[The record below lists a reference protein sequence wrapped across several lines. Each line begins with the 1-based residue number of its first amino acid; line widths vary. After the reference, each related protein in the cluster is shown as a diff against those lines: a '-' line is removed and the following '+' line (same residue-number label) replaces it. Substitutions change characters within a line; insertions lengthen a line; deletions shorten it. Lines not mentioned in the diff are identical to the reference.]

1 MGREIDREHFHDADF
16 ARFREHLRAE
26 TELLAQWTGE
36 HRFADEHPRGGF
48 ELEAWLLDANFQPAM
63 IYDEFRAAVPA
74 GEDAR
79 DLIAPELAR
88 FNVELNHHPRE
99 LRHDALRGF
108 EKDLGELW
116 SLCGRTGR
124 EAFDARLMM
133 IGILPTLAESGLCL
147 ANISRGMR
155 YHALNEQILRLREG
169 LPLELNIVGRE
180 RLHVTHEDVML
191 EAATASFQ
199 IHFQAPRD
207 DAVRLY
213 NASLIATAPLVA
225 VGANA
230 PYLFGKDLWEETR
243 IPLFEEAVESGG
255 LGAGAWGPLRRVSFG
270 SGYARR
276 SLLEVFQENLEHYPV
291 LLPIDYTEADARER
305 LRHLRLHN
313 GTIWRWVR
321 PLIGFCA
328 DGRPHFRIEQRVTA
342 GGPTV
347 TDHTANMAFY
357 FGLAWYWARLT
368 DEAPETHLEFAV
380 ARDNFYNAA
389 RHGLGAHLHWFDDRR
404 CTVKDA
410 ILKDL
415 LPLAARGLDDLG
427 LDGEDSG
434 RYLEI
439 IRARTESGHTGAH
452 WQRAFCEKYG
462 RDMTAL
468 TRAYYERQESG
479 APVHTWDL

>member
-1 MGREIDREHFHDADF
+1 MGREIDREHFEEADF
-16 ARFREHLRAE
+16 EAFRRRLRDE
-26 TELLAQWTGE
+26 TELLAQWDADGRCT
-36 HRFADEHPRGGF
+36 DEHPKGGF
-48 ELEAWLLDANFQPAM
+48 ELEAWLLDANFQPAA
-63 IYDEFRAAVPA
+63 IYDEFREAVPE
-74 GEDAR
+74 GPRSR
-79 DLIAPELAR
+79 DLVAPELAR
-88 FNVELNHHPRE
+88 FNVELNHQPRD
-99 LRHDALRGF
+99 LRDRALAGF
-108 EKDLGELW
+108 EEDLGELW
-116 SLCGRTGR
+116 ALCGRTGR
-124 EAFDARLMM
+124 EGFDARLMM
-133 IGILPTLAESGLCL
+133 IGILPTLDEGGLCMQ
-147 ANISRGMR
+147 NISRGMR

-199 IHFQAPRD
+199 IHLQAPRD

-213 NASLIATAPLVA
+213 NASIITAAPLVA

-291 LLPIDYTEADARER
+291 LLPIEYTEADARER

-321 PLIGFCA
+321 PLIGFCEN
-328 DGRPHFRIEQRVTA
+328 GRPHFRIEQRVTA

-347 TDHTANMAFY
+347 TDHVANMAFY
-357 FGLAWYWARLT
+357 FGLAWTFARLT
-368 DEAPETHLEFAV
+368 DEAPESRMEFAV
-380 ARDNFYNAA
+380 ARDNFYNAS

-410 ILKDL
+410 VLKEL
-415 LPLAARGLDDLG
+415 LELSARGLSDLG
-427 LDGEDSG
+427 LSGEDSG

-439 IRARTESGHTGAH
+439 VRARTESGRTGAH
-452 WQRAFCEKYG
+452 WQRAFCEK
-462 RDMTAL
+462 
-468 TRAYYERQESG
+468 
-479 APVHTWDL
+479 